1 MATKKIQRTFW
12 VNPKEWLR
20 FQKQSL
26 DLGKSS
32 NQRIETFIDEENK
45 YKRSVKQQ

>member
-1 MATKKIQRTFW
+1 MANEKIQRTFW
-12 VNPKEWLR
+12 VEPKEWLR

-32 NQRIETFIDEENK
+32 NERIEEFIEQENK
-45 YKRSVKQQ
+45 YKKRSKK